1 MHKKNALTDFSLNVR
16 YTAHESLALSL
27 VSQSH
32 DFLYA
37 KYNFRCVRLFQA
49 ATRGEKKLVEVWCI
63 ERKHTIRNFTLQ
75 DFVISLFVLALF
87 FMLCSSGSFPIRND
101 EEKRETGNSEHE
113 LLNIVCARIWIC
125 KTTLYLNVKW
135 RKQKKKQF
143 TNFSSLQKKQ
153 KKNKEGEEV

>member
-1 MHKKNALTDFSLNVR
+1 
-16 YTAHESLALSL
+16 
-27 VSQSH
+27 
-32 DFLYA
+32 
-37 KYNFRCVRLFQA
+37 
-49 ATRGEKKLVEVWCI
+49 
-63 ERKHTIRNFTLQ
+63 
-75 DFVISLFVLALF
+75 
-87 FMLCSSGSFPIRND
+87 MLCSSGSFPIRND

-153 KKNKEGEEV
+153 KKNEEGEEV